1 MACRSSLTQIRNKL
15 LMLGL
20 LALSITTQVGCVS
33 SPWMQAVMDTSMLRM
48 KERQELAQ
56 IRAETKTRL
65 AEERTEAA
73 RIEAERMRVR
83 LESEAKQHELEQK
96 LCQANQEAQL
106 ANVENQLSDKL
117 ETDLG
122 LKLTQHFE
130 IGEIVVDQEE
140 LKKLLKQRETEAQ
153 NAPPTS
159 PQRSSPQRSSC
170 GVDACGCEDMECG
183 CEPGLLKRHCDRCR
197 LRRCNCEPEPDC
209 GGPEA
214 LNQLA
219 QRGPKPLRPVDIPL
233 KLTLNQKLDFA
244 NPRIE
249 DSRIRTQPIL
259 PQTGGP
265 GSSPQYGRCED
276 GDKCVAQ
283 YQDPNPLMNAST
295 RRTLSEEIPVPP
307 KPVVPKEE

>member
-1 MACRSSLTQIRNKL
+1 MARDNRATTFTSRIAL
-15 LMLGL
+15 LSFAAAMLV
-20 LALSITTQVGCVS
+20 TQVGCVS
-33 SPWMQAVMDTSMLRM
+33 SPWMQAMMDSSMLRM

-73 RIEAERMRVR
+73 RIEAERMQVR
-83 LESEAKQHELEQK
+83 LEAEARQHHLEQK

-106 ANVENQLSDKL
+106 ANVENQLTDKL

-122 LKLTQHFE
+122 LRLTQHFE

-140 LKKLLKQRETEAQ
+140 LKKLLKQRDDDAK
-153 NAPPTS
+153 NAPQTS
-159 PQRSSPQRSSC
+159 PPGTYPHRGSC
-170 GVDACGCEDMECG
+170 QQGVCGCEEMECG
-183 CEPGLLKRHCDRCR
+183 CEPGLLRKHCDRCR
-197 LRRCNCEPEPDC
+197 LRRCNCQPEPDC

-233 KLTLNQKLDFA
+233 KLTLNQKIDFA

-249 DSRIRTQPIL
+249 DSRVRTQPVL
-259 PQTGGP
+259 
-265 GSSPQYGRCED
+265 PQYGPGTAPQYGPCEQRD
-276 GDKCVAQ
+276 DCVIDKGNG
-283 YQDPNPLMNAST
+283 NPLVNAST
-295 RRTLSEEIPVPP
+295 RRTVSEEIPVPP
-307 KPVVPKEE
+307 KPVVPADE